1 MSTPDSAR
9 SSVRGRDLPRQCRRG
24 RAWLR
29 VREEPMSAASK
40 PLERPM
46 TVAEFL
52 AYDDGTE
59 TRHELVNGVLVAM
72 NPPAT
77 RHVQICQNI
86 GRALAAARADLAKP
100 SWSSLGVAISDAGTT
115 WRQPDLIVN
124 CARPSKGYY
133 KSPRLVVEVLSP
145 STEKDDRT
153 TKLDFYESLPS
164 VEAILLVWQE
174 ERRVRLRERGGGRLA
189 RPRRDRVG
197 HSHRRRSRHAAHAR
211 RDLPRSVGRRGRG
224 GGR

>member
-1 MSTPDSAR
+1 
-9 SSVRGRDLPRQCRRG
+9 
-24 RAWLR
+24 
-29 VREEPMSAASK
+29 MSAASK

-52 AYDDGTE
+52 AYDDGTDA
-59 TRHELVNGVLVAM
+59 RYELVNGALVAM

-86 GRALAAARADLAKP
+86 GRALDRQLKAPCQAL
-100 SWSSLGVAISDAGTT
+100 WSSLGVALSEADST

-124 CARPSKGYY
+124 CAKPFNGYY
-133 KSPRLVVEVLSP
+133 VAPRLVVEVLSP

-164 VEAILLVWQE
+164 VEAILLVW
-174 ERRVRLRERGGGRLA
+174 
-189 RPRRDRVG
+189 
-197 HSHRRRSRHAAHAR
+197 
-211 RDLPRSVGRRGRG
+211 
-224 GGR
+224 